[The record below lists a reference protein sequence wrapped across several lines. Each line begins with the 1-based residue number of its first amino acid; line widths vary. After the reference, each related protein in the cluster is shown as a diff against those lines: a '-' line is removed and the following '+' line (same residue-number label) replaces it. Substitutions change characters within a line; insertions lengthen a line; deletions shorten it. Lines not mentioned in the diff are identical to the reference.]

1 MGFSTVTI
9 IILLIA
15 VVLAAFAAVVVRT
28 LPAATI
34 FLAVTSVFLAS
45 ALYLFGMQL
54 AAVIELSVS
63 AGLVTAILASAIA
76 LLKPADDKPAA
87 TEAGR
92 GDASSNAPANAA
104 RNSRLMRYLAL
115 PIIMLALAVALL
127 ILAPDLDS
135 SLIWTD
141 IYSFSPQA
149 LLWGERTLDIIA
161 LIFVILAG
169 VLGVAAL
176 IRRRE
181 GEER

>member
-1 MGFSTVTI
+1 MGFTTVTI
-9 IILLIA
+9 IILLVA
-15 VVLAAFAAVVVRT
+15 VVLATLATVLVRT

-34 FLAVTSVFLAS
+34 LLAVTSVFLAS

-87 TEAGR
+87 SDGGR
-92 GDASSNAPANAA
+92 GDASSNAPTNAA
-104 RNSRLMRYLAL
+104 KSRLLRYLPL
-115 PIIMLALAVALL
+115 PIIMLVLAAVIFALGPNVDRYMAWA
-127 ILAPDLDS
+127 DLPGF
-135 SLIWTD
+135 T
-141 IYSFSPQA
+141 PQA
-149 LLWGERTLDIIA
+149 LLWGERALDIIA

-176 IRRRE
+176 IRRRD